1 MAPRE
6 ICTERVRG
14 CFACFAPDSPRE
26 IGMTEEERW
35 SKVRQIVREENEALL
50 AEIAKIVGSKNKKTI
65 EFVNGRWVGVTEDQ
79 MQAWKEAYGAVDIDA
94 ELKKMAAWMVSNPHL
109 APAKQVGRFVN
120 SWLAKS
126 QNSASLRS
134 IPLEPRKTETPKKLC
149 VYCTSIAA
157 GQVGG
162 IWACDPHWQ
171 KAMDR
176 DPIPRMRGVEA
187 KQVAGSD

>member
-1 MAPRE
+1 
-6 ICTERVRG
+6 V
-14 CFACFAPDSPRE
+14 
-26 IGMTEEERW
+26 TEEERW

-50 AEIAKIVGSKNKKTI
+50 AEIAKIVASKNKKAI

-79 MQAWKEAYGAVDIDA
+79 MQAWREAYGAVDIDA
-94 ELKKMAAWMVSNPHL
+94 ELKKMAAWIVSNPHL
-109 APAKQVGRFVN
+109 APSRQVGRFVN
-120 SWLAKS
+120 TWLAKT
-126 QNSASLRS
+126 QNQASLRS
-134 IPLEPRKTETPKKLC
+134 IPMEPRKTETPKKLC
-149 VYCTSIAA
+149 VYCEAVAA

-162 IWACDPHWQ
+162 IWACDAHWQ